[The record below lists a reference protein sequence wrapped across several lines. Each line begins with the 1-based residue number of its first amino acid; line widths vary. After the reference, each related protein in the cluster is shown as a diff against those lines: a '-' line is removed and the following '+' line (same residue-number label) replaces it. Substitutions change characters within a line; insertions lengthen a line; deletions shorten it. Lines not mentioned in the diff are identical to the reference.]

1 MKSFR
6 EINSPL
12 RTIMTPGPV
21 EVDPRVLRAM
31 STPILGQ
38 FDPAFTEM
46 MNETMEMLRQVFQTK
61 NQWAFPIDGTSRAGI
76 EAVLC
81 SVIEPGDK
89 VLIPIYGRFGHL
101 LTEIAERNGAEIH
114 IIECKW
120 GEVFDQQE
128 IINELKR
135 VKPKVLALVHGETST
150 GCMQPLDKIGPACRE
165 LDVLCIVD
173 AVATIGGT
181 EVKVDEWQLDAVIGG
196 TQKCLSVPSGMAPI
210 TYNARVE
217 QVLSARKKVEKG
229 VATEQDR
236 SDVQHPIRS
245 NYFDLSQLQDYWG
258 PRRLNH
264 HTEAT
269 SMVYALRE
277 GVRIVLQEGL
287 KERFERH
294 RLHEKALMKGIK
306 AMGLTLFNDVS
317 WKLPMVTCVN
327 IPAGIDGDS
336 IRMMLLQQFGI
347 EIASS
352 FGPLHGKIW
361 RIGTMGYSCRK
372 ENILFVLAALE
383 AVLIRHGASI
393 QVGKGLQA
401 ALDVYESPNLELDI
415 NNSPN
420 SVVEK

>member
-1 MKSFR
+1 MKTYQ
-6 EINSPL
+6 EINAPL

-21 EVDPRVLRAM
+21 EADPRVLRAL
-31 STPILGQ
+31 SQPILGQ
-38 FDPAFTEM
+38 FDPAFTKM
-46 MNETMEMLRQVFQTK
+46 MNETMEMLRQVFRTK
-61 NQWAFPIDGTSRAGI
+61 NQWAFPVDGTSRAGI

-81 SVIEPGDK
+81 SVIAPGDK

-101 LTEIAERNGAEIH
+101 LTEIAERNGADIH
-114 IIECKW
+114 TIECPW
-120 GEVFDQQE
+120 GEVFDQQV
-128 IINELKR
+128 IIDELKR
-135 VKPKVLALVHGETST
+135 IKPKVLALVHGETST
-150 GCMQPLDKIGPACRE
+150 GCMQPLDRIGPACRE
-165 LDVLCIVD
+165 LDVLSIVD

-196 TQKCLSVPSGMAPI
+196 TQKCLSIPSGMAPI
-210 TYNARVE
+210 TYNERIE
-217 QVLSARKKVEKG
+217 QVLSVRKKVERG

-236 SDVQHPIRS
+236 SNVQHPICS
-245 NYFDLSQLQDYWG
+245 NYLDLSQLQDYWG

-269 SMVYALRE
+269 SMLYALRE

-287 KERFERH
+287 AKRAERH
-294 RLHEKALMKGIK
+294 RFHEQALTNGLK

-336 IRMMLLQQFGI
+336 VREMLLNQFGV

-352 FGPLHGKIW
+352 FGPLHGRIW

-383 AVLIRHGASI
+383 AVLLRHGATI
-393 QVGKGLQA
+393 QTGQGLQA
-401 ALDVYESPNLELDI
+401 ALDVYEAVYPACKL
-415 NNSPN
+415 P
-420 SVVEK
+420 

>member
-1 MKSFR
+1 MSTFH
-6 EINSPL
+6 EINTPL

-38 FDPAFTEM
+38 FDPAFTQL
-46 MNETMEMLRQVFQTK
+46 MNETMEMLRDVFQTK
-61 NQWAFPIDGTSRAGI
+61 NQWAFPIDGTSRSGL

-81 SVIEPGDK
+81 SVIKQGDK

-114 IIECKW
+114 IIECEW
-120 GEVFDQQE
+120 GEVFEQE
-128 IINELKR
+128 VIIEEMKR
-135 VKPKVLALVHGETST
+135 VKPDVLAIVHGETST
-150 GCMQPLDKIGPACRE
+150 GCMQPLDQIGPACRE

-181 EVKVDEWQLDAVIGG
+181 DVKVDEWQLDAVIGG

-210 TYNARVE
+210 TYNDRVE
-217 QVLSARKKVEKG
+217 RVVAARKKVERG
-229 VATEQDR
+229 ISTEADQK
-236 SDVQHPIRS
+236 DVLNPIRS

-269 SMVYALRE
+269 SMLYALRE

-287 KERFERH
+287 EERFVRH
-294 RLHEKALMKGIK
+294 RFHEKALIEGIK
-306 AMGLTLFNDVS
+306 AMGLELFNDVP
-317 WKLPMVTCVN
+317 WKLPMVTCVK
-327 IPAGIDGDS
+327 IPDGVDGES
-336 IRMMLLQQFGI
+336 VRMMLLHQFGI

-383 AVLIRHGASI
+383 AVLLRH
-393 QVGKGLQA
+393 QVNVQAGNALQA
-401 ALDVYESPNLELDI
+401 ALNVYESKNI
-415 NNSPN
+415 
-420 SVVEK
+420 VVKS

>member
-1 MKSFR
+1 MSTFH
-6 EINSPL
+6 EINTPL

-38 FDPAFTEM
+38 FDPAFTQL
-46 MNETMEMLRQVFQTK
+46 MNETMEMLRDVFQTK
-61 NQWAFPIDGTSRAGI
+61 NQWAFPIDGTSRSGL

-81 SVIEPGDK
+81 SVIKQGDK

-101 LTEIAERNGAEIH
+101 LTEIAERNGAEVH
-114 IIECKW
+114 IIECEW
-120 GEVFDQQE
+120 GEVFEQE
-128 IINELKR
+128 VIIEEMKR
-135 VKPKVLALVHGETST
+135 VKPDVLAIVHGETST
-150 GCMQPLDKIGPACRE
+150 GCMQPLDQIGPACRE

-181 EVKVDEWQLDAVIGG
+181 DVKVDEWQLDAVIGG

-210 TYNARVE
+210 TYNDRVE
-217 QVLSARKKVEKG
+217 RVVAARKKVERG
-229 VATEQDR
+229 ISTEADQK
-236 SDVQHPIRS
+236 DVLNPIRS

-269 SMVYALRE
+269 SMLYALRE

-287 KERFERH
+287 EERFARH
-294 RLHEKALMKGIK
+294 RFHEKALIEGIK
-306 AMGLTLFNDVS
+306 AMGLELFNDVP
-317 WKLPMVTCVN
+317 WKLPMVTCVK
-327 IPAGIDGDS
+327 IPDGVDGES
-336 IRMMLLQQFGI
+336 VRMMLLHQFGI

-383 AVLIRHGASI
+383 AVLLRH
-393 QVGKGLQA
+393 QVNVQAGNALQA
-401 ALDVYESPNLELDI
+401 ALNVYESKNI
-415 NNSPN
+415 
-420 SVVEK
+420 VVKS

>member
-1 MKSFR
+1 MNAFH
-6 EINSPL
+6 EINTPL

-38 FDPAFTEM
+38 FDPAFTQM

-61 NQWAFPIDGTSRAGI
+61 NKWAFPIDGTSRAGI

-81 SVIEPGDK
+81 SVLEQGDR
-89 VLIPIYGRFGHL
+89 VLIPIYGRFGYL
-101 LTEIAERNGAEIH
+101 LTEIAERNGADIH
-114 IIECKW
+114 IMECEW
-120 GEVFDQQE
+120 GEVFDQEE
-128 IINELKR
+128 IISEIKR
-135 VKPKVLALVHGETST
+135 VKPKVVAIVHGETST
-150 GCMQPLDKIGPACRE
+150 GCIQPLDKIGPACRE
-165 LDVLCIVD
+165 LNVLCIVD

-210 TYNARVE
+210 TYNERIEKIITV
-217 QVLSARKKVEKG
+217 RKKVEKG
-229 VATEQDR
+229 IATEHDFL
-236 SDVQHPIRS
+236 DVKQPIRS

-269 SMVYALRE
+269 SMLYALRE

-287 KERFERH
+287 NERFERH
-294 RLHEKALMKGIK
+294 RLHEKALVEGIK
-306 AMGLTLFNDVS
+306 AMGLELFNDVP
-317 WKLPMVTCVN
+317 WKLPMVTCIN
-327 IPAGIDGDS
+327 IPVGIDGDS
-336 IRMMLLQQFGI
+336 VRTMLLQQFGI

-361 RIGTMGYSCRK
+361 RIGSMGYSCRK
-372 ENILFVLAALE
+372 ENVLFVLAALE
-383 AVLIRHGASI
+383 AVLIRHGASL
-393 QVGKGLQA
+393 QLGKGLQA
-401 ALDVYESPNLELDI
+401 ALAVYEVSHL
-415 NNSPN
+415 
-420 SVVEK
+420 V

>member
-1 MKSFR
+1 MSTFH
-6 EINSPL
+6 EINTPL

-38 FDPAFTEM
+38 FDPAFTQL
-46 MNETMEMLRQVFQTK
+46 MNETMEMLRDVFQTK
-61 NQWAFPIDGTSRAGI
+61 NQWAFPIDGTSRSGL

-81 SVIEPGDK
+81 SVIKQGDK

-114 IIECKW
+114 IIECEW
-120 GEVFDQQE
+120 GEVFEQE
-128 IINELKR
+128 VIIEEMKR
-135 VKPKVLALVHGETST
+135 VKPDVLAIVHGETST
-150 GCMQPLDKIGPACRE
+150 GCMQPLDQIGPACRE

-181 EVKVDEWQLDAVIGG
+181 DVKVDEWQLDAVIGG

-217 QVLSARKKVEKG
+217 QVVAARKKVERG
-229 VATEQDR
+229 ISTEADQK
-236 SDVQHPIRS
+236 DVLNPIRS

-269 SMVYALRE
+269 SMLYALRE

-287 KERFERH
+287 EERFARH
-294 RLHEKALMKGIK
+294 RFHEKALIEGVK
-306 AMGLTLFNDVS
+306 AMGLELFNDVP
-317 WKLPMVTCVN
+317 WKLPMVTCVK
-327 IPAGIDGDS
+327 IPDGVDGES
-336 IRMMLLQQFGI
+336 VRMMLLHQFGI

-383 AVLIRHGASI
+383 AVLLRH
-393 QVGKGLQA
+393 QVKVQAGNALQA
-401 ALDVYESPNLELDI
+401 ALNVYESKNI
-415 NNSPN
+415 
-420 SVVEK
+420 VVKS

>member
-1 MKSFR
+1 MNAFK

-38 FDPAFTEM
+38 FDPAFTQM

-61 NQWAFPIDGTSRAGI
+61 NHWAFPIDGTSRAGI

-81 SVIEPGDK
+81 SVLKPGDR
-89 VLIPIYGRFGHL
+89 VLIPIYGRFGYL

-114 IIECKW
+114 IMECEW
-120 GEVFDQQE
+120 GEVFNQQE
-128 IINELKR
+128 IINEMKK
-135 VKPKVLALVHGETST
+135 VKPKVLAVVHGETST
-150 GCMQPLDKIGPACRE
+150 GCMQPLDEIGPACRE

-181 EVKVDEWQLDAVIGG
+181 NVKVDEWELDAVIGG

-210 TYNARVE
+210 TYNDRVE
-217 QVLSARKKVEKG
+217 QVIAVRKKVEKG

-236 SDVQHPIRS
+236 SEVQHPISS
-245 NYFDLSQLQDYWG
+245 NYFDISQLQDYWG

-269 SMVYALRE
+269 SMLYALRE

-294 RLHEKALMKGIK
+294 RLHEKALVKGIK
-306 AMGLTLFNDVS
+306 AMGLGIFNDVP
-317 WKLPMVTCVN
+317 WKLPMVTCIN
-327 IPAGIDGDS
+327 IPAGIDGES
-336 IRMMLLQQFGI
+336 VRTMLLQQFGI

-393 QVGKGLQA
+393 QMGEGLQA
-401 ALDVYESPNLELDI
+401 ALNVYESANLAA
-415 NNSPN
+415 
-420 SVVEK
+420 V